1 MIRPLLAGLLAGAAC
16 LLGWGCATVHPGA
29 ISPRGLA
36 EAQTFPYFPVYWA
49 GPRFGRYPLAA
60 ADGRKSYNSSY
71 GDSVYYGDCVAG
83 KSSALGGSGCELPL
97 QVTTVVYGR
106 HSNATLGPQR
116 NALLRGVPATIYDG
130 GRSIELYS
138 GRLAIDVFSDSL
150 AEALDAVRAL
160 RPVNAPGSATGPL
173 PSPVYCPGL
182 SGPQPVEVQDAM
194 HDLPHRACQRAAAAL
209 AADRALFGK
218 P

>member
-1 MIRPLLAGLLAGAAC
+1 M
-16 LLGWGCATVHPGA
+16 
-29 ISPRGLA
+29 
-36 EAQTFPYFPVYWA
+36 
-49 GPRFGRYPLAA
+49 
-60 ADGRKSYNSSY
+60 
-71 GDSVYYGDCVAG
+71 
-83 KSSALGGSGCELPL
+83 
-97 QVTTVVYGR
+97 
-106 HSNATLGPQR
+106 
-116 NALLRGVPATIYDG
+116 PATIYDG